1 MGTAILDAGQGNLKW
16 SHWQQ
21 GNAGAACRLP
31 ERDRHRSCERT
42 IFRLVFRT
50 ELEPNEAL
58 DNAGMVVEFGPVDWG
73 TRPISAR

>member
-1 MGTAILDAGQGNLKW
+1 MQGQP
-16 SHWQQ
+16 
-21 GNAGAACRLP
+21 AAYRREIATDP
-31 ERDRHRSCERT
+31 ANGT